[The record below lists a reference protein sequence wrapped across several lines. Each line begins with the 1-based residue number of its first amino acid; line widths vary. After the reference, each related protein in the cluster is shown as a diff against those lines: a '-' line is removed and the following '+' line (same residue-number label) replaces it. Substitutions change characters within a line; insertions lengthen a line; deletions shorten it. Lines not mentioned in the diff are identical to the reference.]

1 MDDDRDSLTPSEAAR
16 ERRRDHDAEANK
28 RAGMKTGL
36 AKQFKQV
43 LDMQVKRGKEAER
56 MLGGPE
62 ADDDDRAGDD
72 GGRTKGTK
80 RRKG

>member
-1 MDDDRDSLTPSEAAR
+1 
-16 ERRRDHDAEANK
+16 
-28 RAGMKTGL
+28 MKTGL

-56 MLGGPE
+56 MLGRPE

-72 GGRTKGTK
+72 GGRTKGPK